1 MLHGGWWDLSQQCPE
16 PCQGPGRAG
25 LCAELTGSFHVM
37 TDILNTLPH
46 IWLQLVPVIS
56 LSLLS
61 AHCCSMTVP
70 EEDRAGTHR
79 PPSGTSTHARA
90 RHTNDLSVHL
100 LT

>member
-46 IWLQLVPVIS
+46 VWLQLVLVIS
-56 LSLLS
+56 QSLLS
-61 AHCCSMTVP
+61 AHCCSMAVP
-70 EEDRAGTHR
+70 KEDRAGTHL

>member
-1 MLHGGWWDLSQQCPE
+1 M
-16 PCQGPGRAG
+16 
-25 LCAELTGSFHVM
+25 CAELTGSFHVM

-46 IWLQLVPVIS
+46 VWLQLVLVIS

-61 AHCCSMTVP
+61 AHCCSMAVP
-70 EEDRAGTHR
+70 KEDRAGTHL